1 MQRQVGE
8 IDGLLTRT
16 QDRVETTTVEVQT
29 TVLQPLREV
38 SALLVG
44 LKRTIEMLFGRERK
58 SIDQAYQDEEMF
70 IG

>member
-1 MQRQVGE
+1 MQRQVLE
-8 IDGLLTRT
+8 IDSLLTRT
-16 QDRVETTTVEVQT
+16 QHRIDDTSHEVQT
-29 TVLQPLREV
+29 TVLEPIREV

-44 LKRTIEMLFGRERK
+44 LRRTIEAIFSRRK